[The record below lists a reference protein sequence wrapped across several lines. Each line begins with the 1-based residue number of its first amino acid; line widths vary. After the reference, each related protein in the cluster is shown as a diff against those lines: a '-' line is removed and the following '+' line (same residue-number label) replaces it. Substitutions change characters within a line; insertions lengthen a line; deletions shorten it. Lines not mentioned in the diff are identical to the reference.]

1 MLTRFL
7 SPGSGITDN
16 YLMVCDRWR
25 EMFLNMD
32 MEDLARR
39 FCLKQDKDALYIT
52 YFNEQYRLDRT
63 SGMVVLAR
71 EPDRIPAFD
80 TAISI
85 YNLFHY
91 SKPQARVRGE
101 FVPFRLVKGASPFAP
116 AFQKT
121 TLEPLARA
129 FTGHTKELDLACRR
143 LRGRPIPQGDVGYI
157 VNAFD
162 WMPVTV
168 VFWDADEEFDA
179 QANLLF
185 DADITDFI
193 HEETV
198 CCVAGD
204 LIRRLKE
211 EAGIN

>member
-7 SPGSGITDN
+7 SPEKGVTDN
-16 YLMVCDRWR
+16 YLMVCDKWR
-25 EMFLNMD
+25 EIFLNMD
-32 MEDLARR
+32 MDELAER
-39 FCLKQDKDALYIT
+39 FHLKQDADALYIT

-63 SGMVVLAR
+63 SGMVVL
-71 EPDRIPAFD
+71 EQKPDQLPSFD
-80 TAISI
+80 TAMSI
-85 YNLFHY
+85 YNLFYY
-91 SKPQARVRGE
+91 SKPGARLRGE

-121 TLEPLARA
+121 ALEPLARA
-129 FTGHTKELDLACRR
+129 FTGHIEELSLACQR
-143 LRGRPIPQGDVGYI
+143 LKGRPIVQGDVGYVI
-157 VNAFD
+157 NAFQ
-162 WMPVTV
+162 WMPVTM
-168 VFWDADEEFDA
+168 VFWDADEEFEA

-198 CCVAGD
+198 CCIAGD

-211 EAGIN
+211 EAGID